1 MVKIIAYLTL
11 FYFSLQLNVY
21 AQSHFLSSGYLS
33 LTIKGKPSLL
43 FDNMEIGMPMM
54 SNSLLRDKPVAFTK
68 LNDST
73 LYLSEYTYG
82 PTSVYFRLN
91 GRYIAT
97 MLLPNEKNVI
107 TVSIRD
113 SAHNDV
119 QFEGRYKEIFDN
131 SALQEELIMN
141 LFSYPPFK
149 DGRKEVL
156 KSADDFKWKQLE
168 SVAEMTHSLTQDIPD
183 GFLKSYYTHMI
194 NTFKV
199 PNLLFKDYD
208 SSVLVY
214 YKNLN
219 LDVPIGTP
227 IPERTLTY
235 YDGIITSN
243 YADTLTLMPSGYFD
257 LLIAI
262 QQDSLLQIPSI
273 ISVGLAGF
281 KTSLVDLFRKTFEQ
295 EDNLFYDMM
304 MASAYIQQINEGYVL
319 NHQDLYQIDIYLKN
333 KELRNYIFHQNELKK
348 CNDRVGDEQVFI
360 LPFDKKNKTIVTSI
374 IERYKDKV
382 IIIDFWATWCGPCIQ
397 AFSEM
402 DQVKKKYAARE
413 DVVFVYLTDESS
425 NRNGFQEYSKI
436 LGGEH
441 FYVYKNQFATALE
454 QFGFE
459 YIPSYLVFDKR
470 GHLTQKCT
478 YPNDLAATATMWIE
492 RALKK

>member
-1 MVKIIAYLTL
+1 MVKIIVYLTL
-11 FYFSLQLNVY
+11 LYSSLQLSVY

-33 LTIKGKPSLL
+33 LIIKGKPSLL

-54 SNSLLRDKPVAFTK
+54 SNSLLKDKPVAFTK

-107 TVSIRD
+107 TVSMRD
-113 SAHNDV
+113 SAHYDV

-273 ISVGLAGF
+273 TSVGPAGF
-281 KTSLVDLFRKTFEQ
+281 KTRLIDLFGKTFEQ
-295 EDNLFYDMM
+295 EDNLFYD
-304 MASAYIQQINEGYVL
+304 
-319 NHQDLYQIDIYLKN
+319 
-333 KELRNYIFHQNELKK
+333 
-348 CNDRVGDEQVFI
+348 
-360 LPFDKKNKTIVTSI
+360 
-374 IERYKDKV
+374 
-382 IIIDFWATWCGPCIQ
+382 
-397 AFSEM
+397 
-402 DQVKKKYAARE
+402 
-413 DVVFVYLTDESS
+413 
-425 NRNGFQEYSKI
+425 
-436 LGGEH
+436 
-441 FYVYKNQFATALE
+441 
-454 QFGFE
+454 
-459 YIPSYLVFDKR
+459 
-470 GHLTQKCT
+470 
-478 YPNDLAATATMWIE
+478 
-492 RALKK
+492 